1 MSQHLPDG
9 TWIQVGRA
17 ELQAIHGA
25 KFTSKERQVIDVI
38 WCHQTGI
45 AWSYDTLK
53 AAAAVSLGVV
63 RRAIAR
69 ARAAGLLERYQLPGD
84 RAHRYAR
91 PLLGAA
97 VDEGSALGLKGLR
110 NVSGSVYATG
120 SATASA
126 CSGSVQVP
134 NPSTQG
140 VPDRSTLEVPDWST
154 RLDDSV
160 DDSVDDKTTTTTRDT
175 AHEHATDTASRT
187 GQHGGGG
194 SRSALRSEAISP
206 ELLEILEPIQGVTG
220 FPLTLRL
227 AAAVLEAKGA
237 DRLRELVEDVCQ
249 AAHNPGGL
257 LTARLQAWEE
267 TGDLVVNP
275 NGSRIE
281 RALLEGDQAEQAKQA
296 GAAVARAPAAMRS
309 ATGELNSV
317 CYPCFVNQE
326 PGSDCTC
333 TDTASRFNPQ
343 EEPGELLR
351 AHEEWQR
358 RSGFGIVALH
368 PALRPGELQDAKA
381 IQQLQAERL
390 QDQAEAEQG
399 SEEAETR

>member
-1 MSQHLPDG
+1 
-9 TWIQVGRA
+9 
-17 ELQAIHGA
+17 
-25 KFTSKERQVIDVI
+25 
-38 WCHQTGI
+38 
-45 AWSYDTLK
+45 
-53 AAAAVSLGVV
+53 
-63 RRAIAR
+63 
-69 ARAAGLLERYQLPGD
+69 
-84 RAHRYAR
+84 
-91 PLLGAA
+91 
-97 VDEGSALGLKGLR
+97 
-110 NVSGSVYATG
+110 
-120 SATASA
+120 
-126 CSGSVQVP
+126 
-134 NPSTQG
+134 
-140 VPDRSTLEVPDWST
+140 
-154 RLDDSV
+154 
-160 DDSVDDKTTTTTRDT
+160 
-175 AHEHATDTASRT
+175 
-187 GQHGGGG
+187 
-194 SRSALRSEAISP
+194 LRSEAISP